1 MLAILYL
8 CAFSR
13 FDDPHQDKPLGLQ
26 TLFLS
31 TELSRNKPVDNV
43 DKCVDNPIFLV
54 FHGDNMVKT
63 GKVRKGDSRTFLLWQ
78 VEELNTLTTEI
89 NGKKARKLTSGHALA

>member
-1 MLAILYL
+1 
-8 CAFSR
+8 
-13 FDDPHQDKPLGLQ
+13 
-26 TLFLS
+26 
-31 TELSRNKPVDNV
+31 
-43 DKCVDNPIFLV
+43 
-54 FHGDNMVKT
+54 MVKT